1 MGFFTRI
8 IVNAIIFL
16 AIAGFFPGMLFV
28 SSIWMALGASL
39 VLGILNA
46 LVRPILSILSF
57 PITFLTLG
65 LFSIV
70 INALMLQL
78 TAGVVGAGFAF
89 NSFVS
94 AMVVAVIM
102 SLVNIIVT
110 NYLTIH

>member
-70 INALMLQL
+70 INAVMLQL
-78 TAGVVGAGFAF
+78 TASVVGAGFAF
-89 NSFVS
+89 NSFFS
-94 AMVVAVIM
+94 AMIVAVIM
-102 SLVNIIVT
+102 SLVNVIIT